1 MRKNTKK
8 LAPIACAAIVIVL
21 LALYIAVI
29 LFTLFTESLGDLIG
43 IVVVVVATGI
53 ILAAIIGVLAAL
65 RQRMKEIDKGEEEDA
80 AAQY

>member
-43 IVVVVVATGI
+43 IVVVVVATGL
-53 ILAAIIGVLAAL
+53 ILAAIIGILAAL

-80 AAQY
+80 KIY

>member
-29 LFTLFTESLGDLIG
+29 LFTLFTESLGDLIS

-80 AAQY
+80 KIY

>member
-43 IVVVVVATGI
+43 IVVVVVATGL

-80 AAQY
+80 KIY

>member
-21 LALYIAVI
+21 PALYIAVI

-53 ILAAIIGVLAAL
+53 ILAAIIGILAAL

-80 AAQY
+80 KIY

>member
-8 LAPIACAAIVIVL
+8 LAPIACAAIVVVL

-29 LFTLFTESLGDLIG
+29 LFTLFTESLGDMIG
-43 IVVVVVATGI
+43 ILVVVVATGI

-80 AAQY
+80 KIY

>member
-8 LAPIACAAIVIVL
+8 LAPILCAAIVIVL

-65 RQRMKEIDKGEEEDA
+65 RQRMNEIDKGEEEDA
-80 AAQY
+80 KIY

>member
-21 LALYIAVI
+21 LALHIAVI

-53 ILAAIIGVLAAL
+53 ILAAIIGILAAL

-80 AAQY
+80 KIY

>member
-8 LAPIACAAIVIVL
+8 LAPILCAAIVVAL
-21 LALYIAVI
+21 LVLYIAVI
-29 LFTLFTESLGDLIG
+29 LFTLFTESLGDMIG
-43 IVVVVVATGI
+43 ILVVVVATGI

-80 AAQY
+80 KIY

>member
-29 LFTLFTESLGDLIG
+29 LFTLFTESLSDLIG

-80 AAQY
+80 KIY

>member
-53 ILAAIIGVLAAL
+53 ILTAIIGVLAAL

-80 AAQY
+80 KIY

>member
-29 LFTLFTESLGDLIG
+29 LFTLFTESLGNLIG

-80 AAQY
+80 KIY

>member
-29 LFTLFTESLGDLIG
+29 LFTLVTESLGDLIG

-80 AAQY
+80 KIY

>member
-8 LAPIACAAIVIVL
+8 LAPIACAAIVVVL

-43 IVVVVVATGI
+43 IVVVVVATGL

-65 RQRMKEIDKGEEEDA
+65 RQRMNEIDKGEEEDA
-80 AAQY
+80 KIY

>member
-43 IVVVVVATGI
+43 IVGVVVATGI

-80 AAQY
+80 KIY

>member
-1 MRKNTKK
+1 MRKNIKK

-29 LFTLFTESLGDLIG
+29 LFTLFTESMGDVIG

-80 AAQY
+80 KIY

>member
-8 LAPIACAAIVIVL
+8 LAPIACAAIVVVL

-29 LFTLFTESLGDLIG
+29 LFTLFTESLVDLIG

-80 AAQY
+80 KIY

>member
-1 MRKNTKK
+1 MMQKNTKK
-8 LAPIACAAIVIVL
+8 LAPIACAAIVVVL

-29 LFTLFTESLGDLIG
+29 LFTLFTESLGDMIG
-43 IVVVVVATGI
+43 ILVVVVATGI

-80 AAQY
+80 KIY

>member
-53 ILAAIIGVLAAL
+53 ILAAIIGVLVAL

-80 AAQY
+80 KIY

>member
-1 MRKNTKK
+1 MQKNTKK

-29 LFTLFTESLGDLIG
+29 LFTLFTESLSDLIG

-80 AAQY
+80 KIY

>member
-8 LAPIACAAIVIVL
+8 LAPIACAAIVVAL

-29 LFTLFTESLGDLIG
+29 LFTLFTESLGDMIG
-43 IVVVVVATGI
+43 ILVVVVATGI
-53 ILAAIIGVLAAL
+53 ILAAIIGILAAL

-80 AAQY
+80 KIY

>member
-8 LAPIACAAIVIVL
+8 LAPIACAAIVVVL

-43 IVVVVVATGI
+43 IVVVVVATGL

-80 AAQY
+80 KIY

>member
-21 LALYIAVI
+21 LAMYIAVI

-80 AAQY
+80 KIY

>member
-8 LAPIACAAIVIVL
+8 LAPIACAAIVVVL

-29 LFTLFTESLGDLIG
+29 LFTMFTESLGDLIG

-80 AAQY
+80 KIY

>member
-8 LAPIACAAIVIVL
+8 LAPIACAAIVVAL

-80 AAQY
+80 KIY

>member
-8 LAPIACAAIVIVL
+8 LAPILCAAIVIVL

-65 RQRMKEIDKGEEEDA
+65 RHRMKEIDKGEEEDA
-80 AAQY
+80 KIY

>member
-8 LAPIACAAIVIVL
+8 LAPVLCAAIVIAL

-29 LFTLFTESLGDLIG
+29 LFTLFTESLGDVIG

-53 ILAAIIGVLAAL
+53 ILAAIIGILAAL

-80 AAQY
+80 KIY

>member
-1 MRKNTKK
+1 MRKNTKQ

-80 AAQY
+80 KIY

>member
-8 LAPIACAAIVIVL
+8 LAPIACAATVIVL

-29 LFTLFTESLGDLIG
+29 LFTLFTEGVGDVIG

-53 ILAAIIGVLAAL
+53 ILAAIIGILAAL

-80 AAQY
+80 KIY

>member
-43 IVVVVVATGI
+43 IVVVLVATGI

-80 AAQY
+80 KIY

>member
-8 LAPIACAAIVIVL
+8 LAPIVCAAIVIVL

-80 AAQY
+80 KIY

>member
-29 LFTLFTESLGDLIG
+29 LFTLLTESLGDLIG

-53 ILAAIIGVLAAL
+53 ILAAIIGILAAL

-80 AAQY
+80 KIY

>member
-1 MRKNTKK
+1 MRTNTKK

-80 AAQY
+80 KIY

>member
-8 LAPIACAAIVIVL
+8 LAPVLCAAIVVAL
-21 LALYIAVI
+21 LALYIVVI
-29 LFTLFTESLGDLIG
+29 LFTLFTESLGDMIG
-43 IVVVVVATGI
+43 ILVVVVATGI

-80 AAQY
+80 KIY

>member
-8 LAPIACAAIVIVL
+8 LAPIACAAIVVVL
-21 LALYIAVI
+21 LALYIAVT

-53 ILAAIIGVLAAL
+53 ILAAIIGVLVAL

-80 AAQY
+80 KIY

>member
-8 LAPIACAAIVIVL
+8 LAPIACAAIVVVL

-53 ILAAIIGVLAAL
+53 ILAAIIGILAAL

-80 AAQY
+80 KIY